1 MRELEELVAIS
12 LLLEED
18 CLLLLLRMTEE
29 EETVLTEDDEA
40 IFWLELDGSPSLR
53 FEDDDKALF
62 EDDDFTSLRGV
73 EDDEAIFL
81 LLLEGRFALEAGMT
95 DEEDEDDTLSSF
107 ADVPLSPPQ
116 AARAMVRRNVRKNRM
131 DPLRFASRMTGRE
144 RHFAVASKF
153 LILYSFFSSM
163 CYFHTLQTSSIYPIA
178 L

>member
-1 MRELEELVAIS
+1 LRELEELVAIS

-29 EETVLTEDDEA
+29 EETVLTEDEEA

-62 EDDDFTSLRGV
+62 EDD
-73 EDDEAIFL
+73 EAIFL
-81 LLLEGRFALEAGMT
+81 LLLERRFPLEAGMT
-95 DEEDEDDTLSSF
+95 DEEEEDDTLSSF

-153 LILYSFFSSM
+153 LILYSFFCSM